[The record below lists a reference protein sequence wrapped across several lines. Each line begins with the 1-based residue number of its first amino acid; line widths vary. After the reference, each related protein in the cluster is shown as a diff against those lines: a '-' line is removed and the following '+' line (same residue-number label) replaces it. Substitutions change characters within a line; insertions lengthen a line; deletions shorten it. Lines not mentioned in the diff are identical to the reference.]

1 MSDTMNQTG
10 LKKYCDRAL
19 EAGASHVKIID
30 PGSVVT
36 APWVRLKCQ
45 FGCASYGTRYSCPP
59 DTPTPQE
66 MRTVLDAYRRSMLIH
81 MESVGTELQ
90 EKRKIRAKFIDDLT
104 ELEGEMFKDGYYKAF
119 LLVSGPCHLC
129 KECAKQKQ
137 EPCNFG
143 YKARPS
149 MESCGIDV
157 YQTARSNG
165 FFIQPLRE
173 KSEPQNNYCLMLV
186 D

>member
-1 MSDTMNQTG
+1 MNDMINQAG

-19 EAGASHVKIID
+19 EAGAAHAKVIE

-45 FGCASYGTRYSCPP
+45 FGCAGYGTRYCCPP

-66 MRTVLDAYRRSMLIH
+66 MRTVLDAYGRAMLIH
-81 MESVGTELQ
+81 MEAVGTELQ
-90 EKRKIRAKFIDDLT
+90 EKRKLRAKLIDHLT

-119 LLVSGPCHLC
+119 LLVSGPRHLC
-129 KECAKQKQ
+129 KACAKLKQ

-157 YQTARSNG
+157 YQTARRNG
-165 FFIQPLRE
+165 FLIQPLRE